1 MAKAKPIGAA
11 RFLACRSEQ
20 HKVSVSVPA
29 NGIRFSGFTLTLT
42 AA

>member
-11 RFLACRSEQ
+11 QFPACRSEQ
-20 HKVSVSVPA
+20 HKVSVAA
-29 NGIRFSGFTLTLT
+29 NGMRLSGFRLTLT